1 VTLAEQVILVS
12 KIQSRRKMEKIKDSL
27 NIEVEG
33 LRTAQTKMV
42 EEKEREGL
50 ELLENIK
57 VVNSTCEPLVSI

>member
-1 VTLAEQVILVS
+1 
-12 KIQSRRKMEKIKDSL
+12 MEKIKDSL

-57 VVNSTCEPLVSI
+57 VVNSTCFN